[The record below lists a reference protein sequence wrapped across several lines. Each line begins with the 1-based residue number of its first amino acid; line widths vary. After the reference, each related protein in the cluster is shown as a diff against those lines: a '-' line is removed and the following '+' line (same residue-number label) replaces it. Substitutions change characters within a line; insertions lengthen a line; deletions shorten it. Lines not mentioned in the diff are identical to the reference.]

1 MTIDKSKFTAD
12 ELAQYEKLIAKA
24 TVSDKEKKPLE
35 ADAEKSENSQPS
47 GRAAN
52 PKSQK
57 SEPSGEGTQKS
68 ATVDFLTLC
77 APMQARI
84 EQLEKSLEMKEL
96 LQVAE
101 KYEII
106 GEKPEELAKNLYEL
120 KKSGETNYNAYLATL
135 DKALSLAEKSGL
147 FTEIG
152 KASHGGET
160 GGGAVEK
167 IQAIA
172 TELQKSDPA
181 LSQVTAIQKAWE
193 SHPELVRKY
202 DNECFNHS

>member
-1 MTIDKSKFTAD
+1 MTIDKSKFTAE

-24 TVSDKEKKPLE
+24 TVPDKEKKPSESKVEKLE
-35 ADAEKSENSQPS
+35 NA
-47 GRAAN
+47 
-52 PKSQK
+52 
-57 SEPSGEGTQKS
+57 EPSDESTQKS
-68 ATVDFLTLC
+68 ATEGFSNLF

-96 LQVAE
+96 LQVAK

-120 KKSGETNYNAYLATL
+120 KKSSETNYNAYLATL
-135 DKALSLAEKSGL
+135 DKALALAEKSGL

-160 GGGAVEK
+160 GGGAVKK

-172 TELQKSDPA
+172 TELQKSDPT
-181 LSQVTAIQKAWE
+181 LSQTTAVKKAWE
-193 SHPELVRKY
+193 LHPELIQEY
-202 DNECFNHS
+202 DNEYFNHS